1 MHDVFRVAETS
12 RICMIFSLVKV
23 RTVAFFDFSFFYT
36 RVVAANEFTRL
47 DKEFIQKQGRICENF
62 ESNSLVRFIS
72 LYKISR

>member
-47 DKEFIQKQGRICENF
+47 DKRIY
-62 ESNSLVRFIS
+62 S
-72 LYKISR
+72 KTGKDM